1 MENKLKSAVLAYKNN
16 EFKYISDC
24 AKSYE
29 VPYSLLRARLRGRN
43 TTRGGHN
50 KVLLL
55 SQEAALKA
63 YLDRCIYLGRPSKKR
78 YLRAAANTILRN
90 SGIERMVSKRWTTRF
105 LTRNPQY
112 KKLRT
117 KPLAAERQAAQERL
131 QIEEHFQR
139 FQATLLEHNIEKRDV
154 WNFDETGF
162 RIGCLRGQLVLTHT
176 NQKAVYIADPEN

>member
-1 MENKLKSAVLAYKNN
+1 
-16 EFKYISDC
+16 
-24 AKSYE
+24 
-29 VPYSLLRARLRGRN
+29 
-43 TTRGGHN
+43 
-50 KVLLL
+50 
-55 SQEAALKA
+55 
-63 YLDRCIYLGRPSKKR
+63 
-78 YLRAAANTILRN
+78 
-90 SGIERMVSKRWTTRF
+90 MVSKRWMTRF